1 MNKQDKLKE
10 LQKNLARDLVHL
22 EENESL
28 SEQQLDEITDA
39 YSKVY
44 DIIAGLNNSYDGMK

>member
-1 MNKQDKLKE
+1 MDEQDKLKE
-10 LQKNLARDLVHL
+10 LQEHLAKDLVHL

-28 SEQQLDEITDA
+28 SEQQLDKITDT

-44 DIIAGLNNSYDGMK
+44 DIITEIKSL